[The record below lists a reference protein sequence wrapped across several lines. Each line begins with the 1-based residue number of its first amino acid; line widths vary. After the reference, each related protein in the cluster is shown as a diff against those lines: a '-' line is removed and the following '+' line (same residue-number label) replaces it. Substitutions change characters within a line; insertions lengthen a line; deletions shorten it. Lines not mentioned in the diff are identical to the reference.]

1 MKEEITM
8 NNLIEFIEAKEK
20 DLNIL
25 LDIYNYYI
33 ENTTATFDLD
43 KITLEEFKNR
53 VFINNSRYKT
63 FLVYMS
69 NELVGFCFLTQ
80 FRKKAAY
87 DKTVELGLYLK
98 PQFTGK
104 GFGVKIVNYL
114 EKIAKENQ
122 FEMLV
127 ASISGENIPSIK
139 LFRKLG
145 YVQCA
150 HYKGIAVKFERKM
163 DLIDFQKAIV

>member
-1 MKEEITM
+1 M
-8 NNLIEFIEAKEK
+8 NNLTEFIEAKEK
-20 DLNIL
+20 DLNII

-33 ENTTATFDLD
+33 ENTTATFDFD

-53 VFINNSRYKT
+53 VFIDDNIYKT
-63 FLVYMS
+63 FFIYMA
-69 NELVGFCFLTQ
+69 NELIGFCFLTQ

-104 GFGVKIVNYL
+104 GLGVATVNYM
-114 EKIAKENQ
+114 EKIAEENQ
-122 FEMLV
+122 FETII
-127 ASISGENIPSIK
+127 ASVLGENIPSIK

-145 YVQCA
+145 YAQCA
-150 HYKGIAVKFERKM
+150 HYKGIAMKFGRKV
-163 DLIDFQKAIV
+163 DIIDFQKAIK